1 MGRVSQSVM
10 ADTSVCVLNNI
21 YFTSLTDSFP
31 SRLYDATLFHCT
43 IRQRDTKLESKS
55 EEERKMD
62 DFSITSEL
70 NGNVTIVTV
79 SGRVDSVTAASM
91 DAELA
96 KIEHNNKKIVLD
108 LKDVAYISSAGI
120 RAIVKVLQSTQKAG
134 GGVKLAN
141 MPTNVVEVLE
151 TVGMMQML
159 EAYPTVDEAVASF

>member
-1 MGRVSQSVM
+1 
-10 ADTSVCVLNNI
+10 
-21 YFTSLTDSFP
+21 
-31 SRLYDATLFHCT
+31 
-43 IRQRDTKLESKS
+43 
-55 EEERKMD
+55 MD